1 MSAKELQNWI
11 NGLTQDITFEY
22 LGVEGSI
29 CPFSR
34 TDISISFGDSER
46 TFQNVEDA
54 MNIPFIAGKPLKEI
68 CDKIEWFA
76 LRETS
81 CGHTDDI
88 GVQKK

>member
-34 TDISISFGDSER
+34 TDISISYGDSER
-46 TFQNVEDA
+46 TFQTVEDA

-68 CDKIEWFA
+68 CDKIEF
-76 LRETS
+76 
-81 CGHTDDI
+81 D
-88 GVQKK
+88 

>member
-34 TDISISFGDSER
+34 TDISISYGDSER

-68 CDKIEWFA
+68 CDKIEF
-76 LRETS
+76 
-81 CGHTDDI
+81 D
-88 GVQKK
+88 